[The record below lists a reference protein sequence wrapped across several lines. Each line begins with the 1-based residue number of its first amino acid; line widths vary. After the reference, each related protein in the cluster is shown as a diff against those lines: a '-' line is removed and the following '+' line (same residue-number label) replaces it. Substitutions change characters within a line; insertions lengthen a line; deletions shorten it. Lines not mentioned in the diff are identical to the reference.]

1 MDSQCEAVH
10 PQTQGV
16 RFIDRHRLLL
26 ACSTHSRRDAIF
38 WHVYV
43 DVLWWHFERR
53 GIFRS
58 DFCGDNY
65 RGLRLPE
72 GAENRQLK
80 ESVTFVRVNSTK
92 PTECLVN
99 ALTVHEDF
107 QVSDYAT
114 YRDLP
119 KRPVS
124 DNDGLAWS
132 RDVVGL
138 VLLE

>member
-16 RFIDRHRLLL
+16 RSIGRHRCLLV
-26 ACSTHSRRDAIF
+26 CSTHSRRDAIF

-72 GAENRQLK
+72 GGENLK

-99 ALTVHEDF
+99 AAD
-107 QVSDYAT
+107 
-114 YRDLP
+114 
-119 KRPVS
+119 K
-124 DNDGLAWS
+124 WS
-132 RDVVGL
+132 NGTSHVRTLRRVNWGQAQSMKDRLGEPL
-138 VLLE
+138 